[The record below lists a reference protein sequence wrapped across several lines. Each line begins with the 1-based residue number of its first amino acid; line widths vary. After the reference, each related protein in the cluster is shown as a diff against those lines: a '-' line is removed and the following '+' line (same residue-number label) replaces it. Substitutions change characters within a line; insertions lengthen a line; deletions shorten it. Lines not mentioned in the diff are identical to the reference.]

1 MNAASSSQCPGERG
15 PHNQAA
21 GHRGFQCSPQ
31 QRYVGSFCQEAM
43 FTLQYSSG
51 FFFCLCAAVQHPL
64 FPSPPSTLVFLAT
77 LVLCLFR
84 DLFLSMMFLMVALL
98 LQLIHGSSS
107 LTSHTS
113 PLANLSIIENIHTT
127 VKDTELFSYLYF
139 LKHGRGYCLSLLFVT

>member
-1 MNAASSSQCPGERG
+1 MLLLPPSVLGRGAPTTRLQGTEAFNAHLNRGMWAAFVRRQCLPFNT
-15 PHNQAA
+15 P
-21 GHRGFQCSPQ
+21 
-31 QRYVGSFCQEAM
+31 VV
-43 FTLQYSSG
+43 